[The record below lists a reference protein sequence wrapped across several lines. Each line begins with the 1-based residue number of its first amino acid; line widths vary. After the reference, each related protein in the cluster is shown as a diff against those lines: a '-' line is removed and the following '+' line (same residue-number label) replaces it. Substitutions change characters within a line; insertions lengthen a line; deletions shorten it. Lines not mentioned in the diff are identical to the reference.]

1 MFGWEN
7 SIESL
12 SAPLP
17 KPTAT
22 AKATP
27 KPALQPIP
35 QPKPKSRP
43 TPPPQAT
50 LSDVSK
56 KGLHILNKL
65 HYREVQPNA
74 ALVAEVKAFLEDMG
88 KGGNNVSYYVKKAA
102 KYNWPSTEL
111 FQAER
116 TYATASHG
124 RKRQKLGG
132 SLPWFASKPVLT
144 QMWRDIAK
152 S

>member
-1 MFGWEN
+1 MIFVKLLDEMQPFAPTSNFQNLVGTIPTWLDPCMV
-7 SIESL
+7 L
-12 SAPLP
+12 SP
-17 KPTAT
+17 
-22 AKATP
+22 
-27 KPALQPIP
+27 
-35 QPKPKSRP
+35 R
-43 TPPPQAT
+43 
-50 LSDVSK
+50 
-56 KGLHILNKL
+56 
-65 HYREVQPNA
+65 
-74 ALVAEVKAFLEDMG
+74 KAFLEDMG

-144 QMWRDIAK
+144 QMWRDIVK